1 MTIIELLE
9 AYRESSA
16 GVLNA
21 TEQAVYFRLVL
32 IWNRLRRPE
41 WFHVSTV
48 QLMRELKIRSHDTV
62 DNARKGLM
70 KKGFIQVQKMGK
82 GVPLLFNI
90 TTPKIGEGTPI
101 IGNVEKN
108 TTPIIGNPPRQ
119 KSATPYADNR
129 QGYANNQRTTT
140 PIIGNITET
149 ENYTEIYTEGG
160 ERQQPISTP
169 ENIPPT
175 VPDEILNS
183 FQNKLRPLR
192 GDELGDLAVLTEE
205 YGTRKMLVAID
216 KAEARGKRDLNYVR
230 GILRNWRDGED
241 DNHDNMGGNTSQGES
256 ADEWADR
263 LAAEYH
269 L

>member
-1 MTIIELLE
+1 MTLIDQFNAFCRASKGKLTLAERGLYMTLLD
-9 AYRESSA
+9 
-16 GVLNA
+16 
-21 TEQAVYFRLVL
+21 
-32 IWNRLRRPE
+32 IWNRVPGRRPE
-41 WFHVSTV
+41 WFDVSIPQIMHEAKIGSNNTV
-48 QLMRELKIRSHDTV
+48 IKTRESLE
-62 DNARKGLM
+62 
-70 KKGFIQVQKMGK
+70 KKGFIETRSQGRGKAIRVKLVRFQTSAENELLPVQKMHYH
-82 GVPLLFNI
+82 
-90 TTPKIGEGTPI
+90 
-101 IGNVEKN
+101 
-108 TTPIIGNPPRQ
+108 Q
-119 KSATPYADNR
+119 C
-129 QGYANNQRTTT
+129 NNCTTT
-140 PIIGNITET
+140 SAENELLPVQKMHTSQSR

-205 YGTRKMLVAID
+205 YGTRKMMGAID